1 MEILRSK
8 KKHVFFLT
16 SDKEGPIAPLVGGLQ
31 PTNYPF
37 YIAIYR
43 CFNSIY
49 NDWLEAHLVG
59 WSMIQRVEV
68 ESLASVVAEKL
79 PKLPVA
85 AEAGGLDVAGEAFLG
100 EKRGG
105 GAVLEVQDLAEVE
118 VEGSNLYIWEVIW
131 GTGKGKLPFRE
142 QVHIPEQKE
151 NHHFQK
157 CLGSGYGLVPWRV
170 TLIPWM

>member
-1 MEILRSK
+1 M
-8 KKHVFFLT
+8 
-16 SDKEGPIAPLVGGLQ
+16 
-31 PTNYPF
+31 
-37 YIAIYR
+37 YR

-105 GAVLEVQDLAEVE
+105 GGGVDGARFG
-118 VEGSNLYIWEVIW
+118 GS
-131 GTGKGKLPFRE
+131 
-142 QVHIPEQKE
+142 
-151 NHHFQK
+151 
-157 CLGSGYGLVPWRV
+157 
-170 TLIPWM
+170 